1 MKEIVEYLDNNGHA
15 FGIGGFE
22 GVIGALV
29 ISLAALV
36 IVVHSFSLL
45 RGTRIEK
52 EQPKIQRDGHIH
64 NPLEWSEDPEKAI
77 GWDHGSKTL
86 GPKLTLK
93 LCLISM
99 VAIGIF
105 AALSRCMR

>member
-1 MKEIVEYLDNNGHA
+1 MKDIVDYLDKLGHA
-15 FGIGGFE
+15 LGIGGFE

-29 ISLAALV
+29 LSLAALV

-64 NPLEWSEDPEKAI
+64 NPLEWSEDPEKTI
-77 GWDHGSKTL
+77 GWDHRSKAI

-93 LCLISM
+93 LFLISI

-105 AALSRCMR
+105 APLSRCMR